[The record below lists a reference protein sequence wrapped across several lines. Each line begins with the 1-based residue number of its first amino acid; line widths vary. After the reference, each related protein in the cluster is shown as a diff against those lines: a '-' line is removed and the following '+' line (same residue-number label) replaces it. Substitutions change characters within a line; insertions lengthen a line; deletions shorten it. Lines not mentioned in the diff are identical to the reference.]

1 MMGHEA
7 SDDLD
12 SSDDEDH
19 FPPSQVFIN
28 NDGAKNNMAAQAS
41 GNNGKVN
48 NAKAAKFDQLLK
60 VSQCA
65 SRFSST
71 YKTLLF

>member
-28 NDGAKNNMAAQAS
+28 NDGVKNMAAQAS

>member
-28 NDGAKNNMAAQAS
+28 NDGAKNMAAQAS
-41 GNNGKVN
+41 GNNCISYDDLSA
-48 NAKAAKFDQLLK
+48 AKAAKFDQLLK

-65 SRFSST
+65 RHFSS
-71 YKTLLF
+71 